1 MTRPRAYSM
10 IILICNITIQ
20 CSSAPSGRRESYYGF
35 FKKSYYCI
43 YAIRSRDALL
53 FYFICHIYV
62 ENEVPNPTNTPI
74 NCKEKNPAHLC
85 THITSKQIE
94 LEGRGWSGLVRVLIS
109 NKT

>member
-1 MTRPRAYSM
+1 M

-20 CSSAPSGRRESYYGF
+20 CSSAPGGRRESYYGF

-74 NCKEKNPAHLC
+74 NYKEKNP
-85 THITSKQIE
+85 HIF
-94 LEGRGWSGLVRVLIS
+94 VR
-109 NKT
+109 T